1 MAIPRCL
8 REQAKFYESKGFH
21 MIEAQPRA
29 GAHWMA
35 RFAEFPDPVIVS
47 INAMIDRRA
56 VHNNVA
62 HYRRLKDK
70 VVQQLKEK
78 ANGTDPRGQSQGQD
92 KKDS

>member
-1 MAIPRCL
+1 MAIPRSL

-21 MIEAQPRA
+21 MIEAEPRA
-29 GAHWMA
+29 GSHWMVK
-35 RFAEFPDPVIVS
+35 FAEFPDPVIVS
-47 INAMIDRRA
+47 NNAMVDRRA

-62 HYRRLKDK
+62 HYRR
-70 VVQQLKEK
+70 LKEK